1 MNHISVNGIDLA
13 YERRGKGNPLVLIH
27 GFPLDHTSWEDVAL
41 LLQDDFDLIIPDLR
55 GFGESGSVDASYTVA
70 DMADDISGF
79 LNNLGIEKAAFA
91 GHSMGGYVALSFAKA
106 YPQKVSGLG
115 LVSSQALA
123 DSPERK
129 AGRYKTA
136 EDVAEKGVI
145 VVADAMSSK
154 LSPNADVQVYVRRV
168 IERQGKSGVMGA
180 LKAMAEREDS
190 SPSLSSFNFPVVLLH
205 GAADVLI
212 PVDRSR
218 EIKQIMPSAHLI
230 ELPEVGHMPMK
241 EFPSEA
247 ANALMFLK

>member
-70 DMADDISGF
+70 DMADDISGL

-145 VVADAMSSK
+145 VVSDAMSSK

-180 LKAMAEREDS
+180 LKAMAEREDL
-190 SPSLSSFNFPVVLLH
+190 SPSLSSFNFQVVLLH

-218 EIKQIMPSAHLI
+218 EIKQIMPSARLI
-230 ELPEVGHMPMK
+230 ELPEAGHMPIK
-241 EFPSEA
+241 EFPSET
-247 ANALMFLK
+247 ANALRFLK